1 VISTLNGNKSVVKE
15 GKKEEFLAM
24 LCWITILGGVLI
36 MMGQH
41 DRSEALFYYFRL
53 EDQVPETHLL
63 RLIEK
68 HISLAFVR
76 EKLKAS
82 YSETG
87 RPSIDP
93 ELLLRIL
100 LIGYLYGITSE
111 RKLVEE
117 LRMHLAW
124 RWFTG
129 LGFDQEIPHHS
140 TFSKNRHGRFQESK
154 LFEQLFEE
162 IVARCVKEGLVRGDN
177 LSVDGSFVEANAN
190 KESRIPREQLA
201 EVAQVNQTVHQYLVE
216 LEQQNP
222 TEEPVHQQELVSTTD
237 PDATYAT
244 KGGTPARLGYYD
256 NYLVDNHSCV
266 IVGVQATAARLSQ
279 ETVAAQDMITRFA
292 EWQGREPASVA
303 ADATY
308 GNGEFLQ
315 WLMERGITPY
325 MRTRDSA
332 LRKNNPLYGPDR
344 FTYVPETNRY
354 LCPAGQPLNFVGLN
368 VRNRTHAYI
377 ESRKRCGACPQ
388 KAQCTTGQYKY
399 LAIHIHEPARQRA
412 RELARTPAFANFQR
426 ERKKVEALFAELKNQ
441 IGLRRLRLRRL
452 KFVREQFFLAA
463 AAQNIKRLVRFLSQG
478 PRPPLPETN

>member
-1 VISTLNGNKSVVKE
+1 LKTGVAVEKVTVISTLNGNKSVVKE

-140 TFSKNRHGRFQESK
+140 TFSHNRS
-154 LFEQLFEE
+154 
-162 IVARCVKEGLVRGDN
+162 
-177 LSVDGSFVEANAN
+177 
-190 KESRIPREQLA
+190 
-201 EVAQVNQTVHQYLVE
+201 
-216 LEQQNP
+216 
-222 TEEPVHQQELVSTTD
+222 
-237 PDATYAT
+237 
-244 KGGTPARLGYYD
+244 
-256 NYLVDNHSCV
+256 
-266 IVGVQATAARLSQ
+266 
-279 ETVAAQDMITRFA
+279 
-292 EWQGREPASVA
+292 
-303 ADATY
+303 
-308 GNGEFLQ
+308 
-315 WLMERGITPY
+315 
-325 MRTRDSA
+325 
-332 LRKNNPLYGPDR
+332 
-344 FTYVPETNRY
+344 
-354 LCPAGQPLNFVGLN
+354 
-368 VRNRTHAYI
+368 
-377 ESRKRCGACPQ
+377 
-388 KAQCTTGQYKY
+388 
-399 LAIHIHEPARQRA
+399 
-412 RELARTPAFANFQR
+412 
-426 ERKKVEALFAELKNQ
+426 
-441 IGLRRLRLRRL
+441 
-452 KFVREQFFLAA
+452 
-463 AAQNIKRLVRFLSQG
+463 
-478 PRPPLPETN
+478 

>member
-1 VISTLNGNKSVVKE
+1 
-15 GKKEEFLAM
+15 M
-24 LCWITILGGVLI
+24 LWILIVGGLLI

-68 HISLAFVR
+68 HISFAFVR
-76 EKLKAS
+76 ERLKAS
-82 YSETG
+82 YSDTG

-100 LIGYLYGITSE
+100 LIGYLCGITSE

-154 LFEQLFEE
+154 LFEELFEQ
-162 IVARCVKEGLVRGDN
+162 IVLQCVEVGLVQGEH
-177 LSVDGSFVEANAN
+177 LSVDGSFVEANAA
-190 KESRIPREQLA
+190 KESRIPREQLGEA
-201 EVAQVNQTVHQYLVE
+201 AQVNQTVRQYLVE

-222 TEEPVHQQELVSTTD
+222 TDEPVHEQKLVSTTD

-266 IVGVQATAARLSQ
+266 IVGVQATAARMSQ
-279 ETVAAQDMITRFA
+279 ETVAAQDMIARFA
-292 EWQGREPASVA
+292 EWQGRDPESVV

-315 WLMERGITPY
+315 WLADRSITPY
-325 MRTRDSA
+325 MRTRDSIH
-332 LRKNNPLYGPDR
+332 RKNSPFYGPER
-344 FTYVPETNRY
+344 FTYQPESNSYR
-354 LCPAGQPLNFVGLN
+354 CPAGEQLNYVGLN
-368 VRNRTHAYI
+368 VRNRAHAYI
-377 ESRKRCGACPQ
+377 GSGKRCGACSL
-388 KAQCTTGQYKY
+388 KAQCTSGRYKY
-399 LAIHIHEPARQRA
+399 LAIHMDEKARQRA
-412 RELARTPAFANFQR
+412 RELVNTPEFAKAQR

-463 AAQNIKRLVRFLSQG
+463 VAQNIKRLVRFLSQ
-478 PRPPLPETN
+478 PITPTMEAASSLR